1 MNFSVN
7 IYSENDNEIEKFLKD
22 YYSSEEILINNK
34 LYWNKNFSSPFDLI
48 DLISVYIDN
57 KEKYNIN
64 IWISLDSNV
73 FISVTENNINHLIK
87 YIYERFPN

>member
-1 MNFSVN
+1 MNFTVN
-7 IYSENDNEIEKFLKD
+7 IYSENNNEIEKFLKD
-22 YYSSEEILINNK
+22 YYSSEKIIINNK

-48 DLISVYIDN
+48 DIISVYIDN

-64 IWISLDSNV
+64 VWISLDTNI
-73 FISVTENNINHLIK
+73 FICVTENNINHLIK

>member
-7 IYSENDNEIEKFLKD
+7 IYSEKNNEIERFLKD
-22 YYSSEEILINNK
+22 YYSSEEITINNK
-34 LYWNKNFSSPFDLI
+34 LYWNKIFSSPFDLI
-48 DLISVYIDN
+48 DIISVYIDN

-64 IWISLDSNV
+64 IWISLDTNV
-73 FISVTENNINHLIK
+73 YICVTENNINHLIK